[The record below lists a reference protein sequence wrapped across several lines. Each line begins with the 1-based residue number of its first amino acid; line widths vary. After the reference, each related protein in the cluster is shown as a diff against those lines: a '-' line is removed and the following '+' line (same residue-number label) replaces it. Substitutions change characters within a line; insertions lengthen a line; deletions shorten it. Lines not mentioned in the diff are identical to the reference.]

1 MTPNEALSTQLDNLQ
16 WEGNCLDVENSQLRS
31 LDEAVGH
38 CVDLLGELEGARE
51 KVTALGECIKA
62 LEVELIQSAKGAET
76 AVQKA
81 EAAETEVDQL
91 QHVSRERDATY
102 EHEMAELRAVLTA
115 DQNQINIIQEE
126 SLRECEAML
135 QGAELERYRALE
147 EERSKWE
154 EREQRSMQQLEV
166 TKREYAKGN
175 SVVISLGAADG
186 TPDSPSLIGTQLE
199 AIKGQV
205 RSVTVDLDSS
215 RERVA
220 ELKKENEAKEL
231 EIEKLKAERAML
243 RIRLH
248 QVGAEEVTATSS
260 DIGELPGMNEPCTS
274 KPRYGTRVKSV
285 PKMV

>member
-1 MTPNEALSTQLDNLQ
+1 M
-16 WEGNCLDVENSQLRS
+16 
-31 LDEAVGH
+31 GH

-62 LEVELIQSAKGAET
+62 LEVDLIQSAKGAEM

-126 SLRECEAML
+126 SLRECEAVL
-135 QGAELERYRALE
+135 QGAELKRYRALE
-147 EERSKWE
+147 EEISKWE
-154 EREQRSMQQLEV
+154 EREQRLLQQLEV

-175 SVVISLGAADG
+175 SVVRSLGAADG

-205 RSVTVDLDSS
+205 RSVTVDLD

-243 RIRLH
+243 LIRLH
-248 QVGAEEVTATSS
+248 RVGAEEVTATSS

-274 KPRYGTRVKSV
+274 KPRYGTRVKNV